1 MPQHTTAPRSTA
13 PHAVARRHTS
23 LQNGPASDCPRLL
36 NLVWQVLVDHL
47 RVVSPSVFESRAV
60 GPFAGVDSSTLFANG
75 VLSGQG
81 GMSIG
86 HEEGRDA
93 NAAPKVLK
101 RAPVKQPP
109 AQLLTHSQCV
119 RLISGILH
127 KKVKEDTLADQRAK
141 PHVRT
146 PKFTRDHLMRHYG
159 TKALA
164 ESHLRDL
171 VHSVQHYAQADSA
184 LQPRFQVF
192 GEMLGVIDGAPRT
205 RARSPPT
212 LNELC
217 CGKRRTEHARCVRV
231 PPLCGSRPHG
241 LLVPTNVVLWLAACG
256 RCARV
261 GGLEG

>member
-1 MPQHTTAPRSTA
+1 
-13 PHAVARRHTS
+13 
-23 LQNGPASDCPRLL
+23 
-36 NLVWQVLVDHL
+36 
-47 RVVSPSVFESRAV
+47 
-60 GPFAGVDSSTLFANG
+60 
-75 VLSGQG
+75 
-81 GMSIG
+81 
-86 HEEGRDA
+86 
-93 NAAPKVLK
+93 
-101 RAPVKQPP
+101 
-109 AQLLTHSQCV
+109 
-119 RLISGILH
+119 
-127 KKVKEDTLADQRAK
+127 
-141 PHVRT
+141 
-146 PKFTRDHLMRHYG
+146 
-159 TKALA
+159 
-164 ESHLRDL
+164 